1 MIAGTIYMYAGS
13 VAPSGFLMCDGSV
26 VSRTDYAD
34 LFAAIGTT
42 YGSGDGSTTFGLPD
56 LSGRIPIGVSST
68 HALAST
74 GGEENHT
81 LLSNELPE
89 HLHEVPQHGHAS
101 TIKATTPSLSHSI
114 TQPAYNYNK
123 PNSTRTI
130 YTGSSGTAYSGTSS
144 VAATRTNLSITDHPA
159 SDCTVTGGIL
169 DCSSFDSSSA
179 GGGSSHN
186 NLQPYLTMSYI
197 IATGE

>member
-1 MIAGTIYMYAGS
+1 MYAGS

>member
-1 MIAGTIYMYAGS
+1 MYAGS

-56 LSGRIPIGVSST
+56 LSGRVVIGVSST
-68 HALAST
+68 HALSST

-89 HLHEVPQHGHAS
+89 HLHEVPQHGHEN
-101 TIKATTPSLSHSI
+101 TITATTPKLSHTV
-114 TQPAYNYNK
+114 TQPAYNYNR

-130 YTGSSGTAYSGTSS
+130 YTGSGGTAYSGTSS

-179 GGGSSHN
+179 GGGASHN
-186 NLQPYLTMSYI
+186 NMQPYLTMSYI

>member
-13 VAPSGFLMCDGSV
+13 VAPSGFLMCDGSE
-26 VSRTDYAD
+26 VSRTVYAD
-34 LFAAIGTT
+34 LFEAIGTA
-42 YGSGDGSTTFGLPD
+42 YGVGDGSTTFGLPD
-56 LSGRIPIGVSST
+56 LSGRIAIGVSST
-68 HALAST
+68 HALSST
-74 GGEENHT
+74 GGEETHT
-81 LLSNELPE
+81 LLSNEMPE
-89 HLHEVPQHGHAS
+89 HSHEVPQHGHAS
-101 TIKATTPSLSHSI
+101 TITATTPSLSHTI
-114 TQPAYNYNK
+114 TQPAYNYNR
-123 PNSTRTI
+123 PNSTRNI

-159 SDCTVTGGIL
+159 TDCTVTGGIL
-169 DCSSFDSSSA
+169 DCSSFDSASA